1 MITRLLLGVALGGRF
16 LAEALVAASPA
27 LGVAFLLDLG
37 ALDLGVAGLFL
48 DLGCFGGTI
57 GMSPPGAS
65 DDDEE
70 EEEEEEDLA
79 PDSEDEEEEEE
90 EDDEADLDAEGD
102 AEDMVLAPLCFVSSI

>member
-1 MITRLLLGVALGGRF
+1 MGVALGGRF

-70 EEEEEEDLA
+70 EEEEEEEEDLA